1 MNRVPTKD
9 SVPEEIRRFVISSF
23 LFGKD
28 GADLSN
34 DDSFLE
40 KGIVDSTGI
49 LELIGFLEE
58 RFLIK
63 VADEDLLPEYLDSV
77 NRVAAFVSRKLAG

>member
-1 MNRVPTKD
+1 MEMASTREN
-9 SVPEEIRRFVISSF
+9 VPEEIRRFVINSF

-28 GADLSN
+28 GADLSD

-58 RFLIK
+58 RFRIK
-63 VADEDLLPEYLDSV
+63 VADEDLLPENLDSV
-77 NRVAAFVSRKLAG
+77 NRVAAFVNQKRAG